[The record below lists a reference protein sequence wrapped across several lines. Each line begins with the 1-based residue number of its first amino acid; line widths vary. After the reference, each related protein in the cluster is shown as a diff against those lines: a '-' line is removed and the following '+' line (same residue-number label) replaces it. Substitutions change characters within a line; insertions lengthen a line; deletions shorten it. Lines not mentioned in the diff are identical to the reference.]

1 MNSTSKLI
9 HLHEA
14 LVRLCKLYIA
24 MNKKPDVE
32 DIIQKLKTEIMSIYT
47 EIRNLGKESNS
58 QSTD

>member
-1 MNSTSKLI
+1 
-9 HLHEA
+9 
-14 LVRLCKLYIA
+14 